1 MPMQRALSSPKLVAS
16 VTLDVSDVTEVVVVE
31 MQVNNVG
38 KLFR

>member
-1 MPMQRALSSPKLVAS
+1 MSMQRALSSPKLVAS
-16 VTLDVSDVTEVVVVE
+16 VTLDVSDVTEVVVE